1 MIKGA
6 GMDRTE
12 ELTAIISK
20 TGNENEAKARQ
31 LIDEIVF
38 IEEQLVEL
46 KKYPF
51 ISVNPKNPAQQK
63 ATPASKQYKELL
75 QQYNNSLRLL
85 FRLAG
90 DFGESEEES
99 PLRNWIKSRKELQA

>member
-1 MIKGA
+1 
-6 GMDRTE
+6 MDRKT
-12 ELTAIISK
+12 ELTQIISK
-20 TGNENEAKARQ
+20 TGNDNEAKARQ

-51 ISVNPKNPAQQK
+51 ISINPKNPAQQK

-85 FRLAG
+85 LRLS
-90 DFGESEEES
+90 GELGETDEES
-99 PLRNWIKSRKELQA
+99 PLRKWINARREKTS

>member
-1 MIKGA
+1 MTRK
-6 GMDRTE
+6 E
-12 ELTAIISK
+12 ELLQIVK
-20 TGNENEAKARQ
+20 QTGQQNDIKAAR

-46 KKYPF
+46 KKLPF
-51 ISVNPKNPAQQK
+51 IAVNPKTPTMQK

-85 FRLAG
+85 FRMSG
-90 DFGESEEES
+90 EFGETEDES
-99 PLRNWIKSRKELQA
+99 PLRLWAKKRKENEK

>member
-1 MIKGA
+1 
-6 GMDRTE
+6 MDRKT
-12 ELTAIISK
+12 ELTQIISK
-20 TGNENEAKARQ
+20 TGNDNEAKARQ

-51 ISVNPKNPAQQK
+51 ISINPKNPAQQK

-85 FRLAG
+85 FRLS
-90 DFGESEEES
+90 GELGETDEES
-99 PLRNWIKSRKELQA
+99 PLRKWINARREKTS

>member
-1 MIKGA
+1 
-6 GMDRTE
+6 MDRKN
-12 ELTAIISK
+12 ELTQIISK
-20 TGNENEAKARQ
+20 TGNDNEAKARQ

-38 IEEQLVEL
+38 IEEKLVEL

-51 ISVNPKNPAQQK
+51 ISINPKNPAQQK

-85 FRLAG
+85 FRMS
-90 DFGESEEES
+90 GELGETDEES
-99 PLRNWIKSRKELQA
+99 PLRKWINARREKTS

>member
-1 MIKGA
+1 MN
-6 GMDRTE
+6 RTD

-20 TGNENEAKARQ
+20 TGKDNQTKARQ

-38 IEEQLVEL
+38 IEGQLVEL

-51 ISVNPKNPAQQK
+51 ISINPKNPAQQK

-85 FRLAG
+85 FRLS
-90 DFGESEEES
+90 GELGETDEES
-99 PLRNWIKSRKELQA
+99 PLRKWINARREKQSEQ